1 MGPWSHCP
9 GTRRTASLR
18 MPSAAGRRLARL
30 AALIVALA
38 GSLSGMPA
46 NAGDVELAPF
56 IGLQYGG
63 GYVSTSG
70 VPHSFDESLDY
81 GATLDLALA
90 PTWRLELLYSRQET
104 KLEPPAGAPTF
115 PQVVERYMV
124 GIQEEPETDGPF
136 RFFGVALLGA
146 TRLVP
151 GLAGVDSELR
161 FAVGLSLG
169 TKVPASSRFGL
180 RLEARG
186 FYTVVDSGGAVF
198 CTNGTCLFR
207 FSGSGIWQGD
217 VTAGV
222 ILRF

>member
-1 MGPWSHCP
+1 MGPWSHCR
-9 GTRRTASLR
+9 GSARTASLR
-18 MPSAAGRRLARL
+18 MPRAGGRRLARR
-30 AALIVALA
+30 AALLVALA
-38 GSLSGMPA
+38 APLVDPRA
-46 NAGDVELAPF
+46 QAGEIELQPF

-63 GYVSTSG
+63 SFASPAG
-70 VPHSFDESLDY
+70 VPFSFDESADY
-81 GATLDLALA
+81 GATLDVALA
-90 PTWRLELLYSRQET
+90 PTWRLELLFSRQET
-104 KLEPPAGAPTF
+104 ELKPPTGGPTF
-115 PQVVERYMV
+115 PQTVERYMV

>member
-1 MGPWSHCP
+1 
-9 GTRRTASLR
+9 
-18 MPSAAGRRLARL
+18 MPLAGAGLAGARRLVMALAL
-30 AALIVALA
+30 AA
-38 GSLSGMPA
+38 PA
-46 NAGDVELAPF
+46 PGAAWAQGADVELAPF

-63 GYVSTSG
+63 GYLSAAG

-81 GATLDLALA
+81 GATLDVAVA
-90 PTWRLELLYSRQET
+90 PTWRVEFLFSRQET
-104 KLEPPAGAPTF
+104 ELRPPTGAPTF

-151 GLAGVDSELR
+151 GLSGIDSELR
-161 FAVGLSLG
+161 FAAGLSLG
-169 TKVPASSRFGL
+169 TKVPASSRFAL

-217 VTAGV
+217 VTAGLV
-222 ILRF
+222 LRF

>member
-1 MGPWSHCP
+1 MA
-9 GTRRTASLR
+9 RTLCASRLALAACVLL
-18 MPSAAGRRLARL
+18 SAAPLQ
-30 AALIVALA
+30 A
-38 GSLSGMPA
+38 GE
-46 NAGDVELAPF
+46 VELSPF
-56 IGLQYGG
+56 AGLQYGG
-63 GYVSTSG
+63 HLQSTADDARFSFNESG
-70 VPHSFDESLDY
+70 VL
-81 GATLDLALA
+81 GATMDIALDDR
-90 PTWRLELLYSRQET
+90 WRVELLYSRQET
-104 KLEPPAGAPTF
+104 ELQSSARRVRASF

-151 GLAGVDSELR
+151 GLSGIDSELR
-161 FAVGLSLG
+161 FAAGLGLG
-169 TKVPASSRFGL
+169 TKVPASGRFAL

-198 CTNGTCLFR
+198 CSNGTCLFR

-222 ILRF
+222 VLRF

>member
-1 MGPWSHCP
+1 
-9 GTRRTASLR
+9 
-18 MPSAAGRRLARL
+18 MPCAGGRRLARH
-30 AALIVALA
+30 AALALVALA
-38 GSLSGMPA
+38 APLSGAPA
-46 NAGDVELAPF
+46 SAGDVEVTPF
-56 IGLQYGG
+56 VGLQYGG
-63 GYVSTSG
+63 GYISAAG

-90 PTWRLELLYSRQET
+90 PTWRLEFLYSRQET
-104 KLEPPAGAPTF
+104 ELRPPTGGPTF

-151 GLAGVDSELR
+151 GLSGIDSELR
-161 FAVGLSLG
+161 FAAGLGLG
-169 TKVPASSRFGL
+169 TKVPASGRFAL

-198 CTNGTCLFR
+198 CSNGTCLFR

-222 ILRF
+222 VLRF

>member
-1 MGPWSHCP
+1 M
-9 GTRRTASLR
+9 TA
-18 MPSAAGRRLARL
+18 LAL
-30 AALIVALA
+30 AAVLA
-38 GSLSGMPA
+38 GA
-46 NAGDVELAPF
+46 RVHAGEVELAPF
-56 IGLQYGG
+56 FGLQYGG
-63 GYVSTSG
+63 GYVSAAG

-81 GATLDLALA
+81 GATLDIALA
-90 PTWRLELLYSRQET
+90 PSWRLEILYSRQET
-104 KLEPPAGAPTF
+104 ELKPPTGGPTF

-151 GLAGVDSELR
+151 GLSGIDSELR
-161 FAVGLSLG
+161 FAAGLALG
-169 TKVPASSRFGL
+169 TKVPASGRFAL

-198 CTNGTCLFR
+198 CTNGTCLFK

-222 ILRF
+222 VLRF

>member
-1 MGPWSHCP
+1 MGPWSRCRR
-9 GTRRTASLR
+9 TRRTASLR
-18 MPSAAGRRLARL
+18 MPSLRGRRHAWRAALPLAL
-30 AALIVALA
+30 AAALLGA
-38 GSLSGMPA
+38 RVDADG
-46 NAGDVELAPF
+46 VELAPF

-63 GYVSTSG
+63 DFVSPAG
-70 VPHSFDESLDY
+70 VPHSFDESADY
-81 GATLDLALA
+81 GATLDVALA

-104 KLEPPAGAPTF
+104 ELRPPSGGPTF
-115 PQVVERYMV
+115 PQTVERYMV

-151 GLAGVDSELR
+151 GLSGTDSDLR

-169 TKVPASSRFGL
+169 TKVPARSRIGL

-186 FYTVVDSGGAVF
+186 FYTVVDSGGAVY
-198 CTNGTCLFR
+198 CADGNCLFR

-222 ILRF
+222 VLRF

>member
-1 MGPWSHCP
+1 
-9 GTRRTASLR
+9 
-18 MPSAAGRRLARL
+18 MPSPGARRAARRGVLALAL
-30 AALIVALA
+30 AAALPGA
-38 GSLSGMPA
+38 RVDA
-46 NAGDVELAPF
+46 ADVELSPF
-56 IGLQYGG
+56 LGLQYGG
-63 GYVSTSG
+63 GYVSAAG
-70 VPHSFDESLDY
+70 VPHSFDASLGY
-81 GATLDLALA
+81 GATLDLAVA
-90 PTWRLELLYSRQET
+90 PTWRVELLFSRQET
-104 KLEPPAGAPTF
+104 ELRPPAGAPTF

-151 GLAGVDSELR
+151 GLSGIDSELR
-161 FAVGLSLG
+161 FAAGLSLG
-169 TKVPASSRFGL
+169 TKVPASSRFAL

-217 VTAGV
+217 VTAGLV
-222 ILRF
+222 LRF